1 MIVNGNRLIAA
12 SPIKDME
19 TQKHRSHGVS
29 WGLAEAGY
37 DIRLAQ
43 DVWLHPFRRF
53 VLASSM
59 EEFDIP
65 TDMIGI
71 CHDKSTNIRRGI
83 SVFNTV
89 LECGWRGFLTIEIG
103 YHCWRPIKLPAGM
116 GIAQIIFHRLEC
128 PASYTGGKYD
138 NQPARPVAAIL
149 R

>member
-1 MIVNGNRLIAA
+1 MIVNRHRLLEAA
-12 SPIKDME
+12 PIKDMLTTKE
-19 TQKHRSHGVS
+19 RAHGVS
-29 WGLAEAGY
+29 HGLAEAGY

-43 DVWLHPFRRF
+43 DVWLHPFKRF
-53 VLASSM
+53 ALASSM

-65 TDMIGI
+65 DDMIGI

-116 GIAQIIFHRLEC
+116 GIAQIIFHRIEV
-128 PASYTGGKYD
+128 PASYAGGKYD
-138 NQPARPVAAIL
+138 NQPARPVSAIL
-149 R
+149 V